1 MAERDGGP
9 EVEARRVQ
17 AIRDEMKFE
26 IGILHDRVNALVSA
40 EAFLIIS
47 FTMALAYSGE
57 GPSGRFFPVAPLL
70 AAVGFLLAV
79 LAWPGVNR
87 GVAIVVE
94 WNLLLIEALKGARA
108 DPGFVWRPSVDVAG
122 DARTQ
127 AWHRNSMLFARF
139 VPGVFALAWVLLAA
153 IVLSAPLRHP

>member
-1 MAERDGGP
+1 MAERHGGP
-9 EVEARRVQ
+9 EVHARRVD
-17 AIRDEMKFE
+17 AIREEMKFE

-47 FTMALAYSGE
+47 FTMSLAYSGE

-70 AAVGFLLAV
+70 AAIGFLLAV

-139 VPGVFALAWVLLAA
+139 VPAVFALAWVALAA
-153 IVLSAPLRHP
+153 IVLVAPLRHR

>member
-9 EVEARRVQ
+9 EIHARQVQ

-26 IGILHDRVNALVSA
+26 IGILHDRINALVSA

-47 FTMALAYSGE
+47 FTMSLAYSGE
-57 GPSGRFFPVAPLL
+57 GPAGRFFPVAPLL
-70 AAVGFLLAV
+70 AAIGFLLAV
-79 LAWPGVNR
+79 LAWPGVSR

-94 WNLLLIEALKGARA
+94 WNLLLIEALKAARA
-108 DPGFVWRPSVDVAG
+108 DPGFVWRPSIDVAG

-127 AWHRNSMLFARF
+127 AHHRGGMLFARF
-139 VPGVFALAWVLLAA
+139 VPAVFALAWIALAA
-153 IVLSAPLRHP
+153 IVLTAPLRHA